1 MTAPTTGPTTGSGP
15 DPVRGPV
22 PAEGRSIRLWILG
35 LVANLI
41 TGAGVCAGY
50 ALSSPLYGA
59 KDEVAHV
66 DHAYQLWH
74 GTLISVGDPMRM
86 PQIWGYTLPFDWTG
100 QHPPLF
106 YLLLAPVVGP
116 LTDAGHLLAAGM
128 AARGVS
134 VVITCLVVA
143 AVMWTVRQIV
153 PGRPEVSVAAGLVTA
168 LSPGL
173 TRLGGVVFNDNLF
186 VLWATLLVGQSVW
199 LLRHGA
205 RTRGLVLFGLYAAA
219 ALGTRLPGV
228 VVIGVCAAALG
239 LVWLFLGP
247 RRGRASSWTGG
258 LADVGRLSVAVG
270 LAIAVNGWFYVRN
283 FLDTG
288 NWSGMQTDLVG
299 KAGGPLHAREVR
311 PVLDVATDPDIWRQ
325 LLIPPALQEHLVIGA
340 VLTLAPLA
348 LGLAVGLRALA
359 PARRDRVRVAT
370 ALLVLALSVVIV
382 AIQLKYAAGGGGAYW
397 RYLLPLTVVT
407 SLATALGLAAARRL
421 VGPVTAVWAT
431 AMFVLFVAHIAPP
444 NPTGGDLATAPVF
457 QTAAWVAAGVAG
469 AAAVLAVVAA
479 TLLGCP
485 FGRCRRVPLRSSL
498 ICRALIRK

>member
-1 MTAPTTGPTTGSGP
+1 MTDPTTAPKTAPKT
-15 DPVRGPV
+15 DER
-22 PAEGRSIRLWILG
+22 RSRRLWVLG
-35 LVANLI
+35 LVANLV
-41 TGAGVCAGY
+41 TCAGVCAGY
-50 ALSSPLYGA
+50 ALSSPLYGT

-106 YLLLAPVVGP
+106 YALLAPVVGP

-128 AARGVS
+128 AARGLS

-143 AVMWTVRQIV
+143 AVMWAVRQIA
-153 PGRPEVSVAAGLVTA
+153 PGRPEVSVVAGLVTA

-186 VLWATLLVGQSVW
+186 VLWATLLVGQTVW
-199 LLRHGA
+199 LLRHGPQN
-205 RTRGLVLFGLYAAA
+205 RGLVLFGLYAAA

-228 VVIGVCAAALG
+228 VVIGVCAATLG
-239 LVWLFLGP
+239 LVWLFAGP
-247 RRGRASSWTGG
+247 RRGW
-258 LADVGRLSVAVG
+258 ADVARLSVAVG

-299 KAGGPLHAREVR
+299 KAGGPLQAREVR
-311 PVLDVATDPDIWRQ
+311 PVLDVATDPQIWRQ
-325 LLIPPALQEHLVIGA
+325 LLIAPSHQEHLVIGA
-340 VLTLAPLA
+340 VLTVAPLV
-348 LGLAVGLRALA
+348 LGLLVGLHALA
-359 PARRDRVRVAT
+359 PARRNPVRVAT
-370 ALLVLALSVVIV
+370 ALLMLALIVVIV
-382 AIQLKYAAGGGGAYW
+382 AIQLRYAAGGGGAYW

-407 SLATALGLAAARRL
+407 SLVTALGLAAARRL
-421 VGPVTAVWAT
+421 VGLVTAVWAT
-431 AMFVLFVAHIAPP
+431 AMFVLFAAHIAPP

-469 AAAVLAVVAA
+469 VACVLAVVAA
-479 TLLGCP
+479 AWLSFWSL
-485 FGRCRRVPLRSSL
+485 SSRPVK
-498 ICRALIRK
+498 I